1 MGLTNREKLEIIARA
16 KKDNYTG
23 NYLDLFNQAAAE
35 GRQKMPEVRR
45 AGGFIYDVNKPDK
58 STYVDARSG
67 YGFPT
72 TYENGGVN
80 NNELPPSNDFDLN
93 PAITNVGNI
102 YQSPE
107 YRNRLSTEYQQA
119 HGVTLTDQQID
130 DIVAQNMQN
139 INRGGNTALTDLS
152 GADVPQ
158 GTMGYADLNTGQ
170 IAINT
175 SRPSMSNPYAT
186 AVHKSDYQPKSVL
199 QSTAEHEVAHRAN
212 AGPNSA
218 MTSAS
223 ENPLNSELDQYY
235 STFFTNAPKD
245 SPYNPNNSGEFSD
258 YATQPIEVKSQK
270 KQMEL
275 ALQDAGIWNPTEGP
289 FTQEHIKKLELS
301 EYKVEPS
308 LDYMNR
314 GLNIPTITE
323 ERAPRNASQSTNY
336 YSGDYGSPSDIVK
349 KQNEFK
355 DKNSF
360 RGLKNKLNDELVNKS
375 GKSVNFGYERNIINN
390 NYLPQGQS
398 SSVEWYSESSNFNMN
413 NQKLVDEGFS
423 SANRGLAQEEA
434 FNSIPPKQ
442 QEALRYIADKTEL
455 STPEDLRMLKLAQN
469 GMSNIDEY
477 YRTEYKQQEREFDS
491 KAREEGRTNEK
502 LLQQEQGQYYEKRK
516 EVDENLINFMNG
528 VAMDNPFEDQTQVA
542 KQGGFSRMFKQDF
555 SKYINK
561 KEDGGLHT
569 EVTDFEAQN
578 PGRYLPPSSLDSL
591 QAITNFDNFREGIKK
606 YDRQRIVPQSFKDA
620 HGIGGDVRR
629 VPYYE
634 AGEGI
639 MSRTYNNER
648 SNIEVAPNLYVYD
661 GTTNKADPKSFIFI
675 DDNPTTAFTKS
686 DIKGV
691 KKPIPVP
698 PRIEPRAA
706 GPIPTNTGEPEL
718 QKATMPEFSDTGPSK
733 SDLFFEN
740 LENANTFK
748 NRPDKMSDRSARN
761 VRGKDDVS
769 SEYIFSDD
777 NPYAPQK
784 GEYFMSEANSR
795 GKRKYDGDLNAAR
808 KWERENGLGI
818 QTDLKGYDV
827 GPDIQKHGGYKSI
840 KRYEHGG
847 SHDDTAPL
855 PIGDQQSMLDNTRV
869 PIINLNKIT
878 SNEMPSNEVAVNPPV
893 NERRQFIN
901 FLKEQEAGPEFMRSI
916 NSAVKKPDGTYY
928 KAFEDGKFYP
938 YFQGKEKEATIGY
951 GRKAANVLEK
961 YNKGI
966 TEQEALGFMNKDIDR
981 SLSLAKEYV
990 ENNQN
995 SPLYGDI
1002 GSFGRLDS
1010 NTQYLLSDYTYNVG
1024 KLSKFPNFTKAV
1036 LTNDPVGMEEEYIRV
1051 EDKSTNIPLK
1061 RNKPFYDLY
1070 LKPRIDKLKQ
1080 NNK

>member
-1 MGLTNREKLEIIARA
+1 MGLTNREKLEIITRA

-72 TYENGGVN
+72 TYEHGGPHAEYPPYDSLTDFQKQNISRDEYGYTTMEMGVDGREFVPGPGGTLDSLAMHEKSDEVQHLMTPYFVN
-80 NNELPPSNDFDLN
+80 MKMPKPDGSFD
-93 PAITNVGNI
+93 
-102 YQSPE
+102 YQTKE
-107 YRNRLSTEYQQA
+107 EAEKEAQRLSQ
-119 HGVTLTDQQID
+119 
-130 DIVAQNMQN
+130 
-139 INRGGNTALTDLS
+139 
-152 GADVPQ
+152 
-158 GTMGYADLNTGQ
+158 
-170 IAINT
+170 
-175 SRPSMSNPYAT
+175 
-186 AVHKSDYQPKSVL
+186 
-199 QSTAEHEVAHRAN
+199 
-212 AGPNSA
+212 
-218 MTSAS
+218 
-223 ENPLNSELDQYY
+223 ENPLDNFYSNDGLHRLNPRFEEDFGRNEIDNPSYRVGRGTYDGKDMYYPGRSAENQSQNLAKLREGHEGIQPHPSNVFTPERRMKLMQQKKAYLMRYEGNSEEIARLDSEIANLESGNNPDYY
-235 STFFTNAPKD
+235 ELGKTSHNMIF
-245 SPYNPNNSGEFSD
+245 PNMERG
-258 YATQPIEVKSQK
+258 IE
-270 KQMEL
+270 E
-275 ALQDAGIWNPTEGP
+275 
-289 FTQEHIKKLELS
+289 
-301 EYKVEPS
+301 
-308 LDYMNR
+308 
-314 GLNIPTITE
+314 NINNI
-323 ERAPRNASQSTNY
+323 NY
-336 YSGDYGSPSDIVK
+336 YDASNNGQPSNVP
-349 KQNEFK
+349 
-355 DKNSF
+355 
-360 RGLKNKLNDELVNKS
+360 L
-375 GKSVNFGYERNIINN
+375 
-390 NYLPQGQS
+390 
-398 SSVEWYSESSNFNMN
+398 YSEGTRIPNY
-413 NQKLVDEGFS
+413 
-423 SANRGLAQEEA
+423 NR
-434 FNSIPPKQ
+434 PV
-442 QEALRYIADKTEL
+442 
-455 STPEDLRMLKLAQN
+455 
-469 GMSNIDEY
+469 
-477 YRTEYKQQEREFDS
+477 
-491 KAREEGRTNEK
+491 GR
-502 LLQQEQGQYYEKRK
+502 
-516 EVDENLINFMNG
+516 
-528 VAMDNPFEDQTQVA
+528 
-542 KQGGFSRMFKQDF
+542 
-555 SKYINK
+555 
-561 KEDGGLHT
+561 
-569 EVTDFEAQN
+569 
-578 PGRYLPPSSLDSL
+578 
-591 QAITNFDNFREGIKK
+591 
-606 YDRQRIVPQSFKDA
+606 
-620 HGIGGDVRR
+620 
-629 VPYYE
+629 
-634 AGEGI
+634 
-639 MSRTYNNER
+639 
-648 SNIEVAPNLYVYD
+648 
-661 GTTNKADPKSFIFI
+661 
-675 DDNPTTAFTKS
+675 
-686 DIKGV
+686 
-691 KKPIPVP
+691 PIPNKPVAVP
-698 PRIEPRAA
+698 PRIEPRAP
-706 GPIPTNTGEPEL
+706 GPIPTNFVEPEL
-718 QKATMPEFSDTGPSK
+718 QKATMPEFPDTGPNK
-733 SDLFFEN
+733 ADLFFEN

-827 GPDIQKHGGYKSI
+827 GPDIQKHGGFSRMFKQDFSKYINKKEDGGVNDNDEEFEKEKKKGRIADTRQRTLLDTFRPPSSADNEIRDAVSAYKRKNFRNRFNELNPDRGKTPEPYNDKDLAIQNIRQSLGNISPELFNEILEEGKNIEDSLEGITGFTDGLKAMYNLDLSTAKELLKEANIDKNIILDGTNMNYLVKKYLKSQLKKGGYKSI
-840 KRYEHGG
+840 KRYGHGG
-847 SHDDTAPL
+847 PHDDTAPL